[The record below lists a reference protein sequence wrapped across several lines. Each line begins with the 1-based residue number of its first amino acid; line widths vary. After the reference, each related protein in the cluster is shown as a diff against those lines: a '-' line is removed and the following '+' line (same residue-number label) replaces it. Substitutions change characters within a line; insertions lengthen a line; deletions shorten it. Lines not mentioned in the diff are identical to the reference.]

1 MSMSIWKR
9 AFPMRYCALIAVTG
23 LWFCLAPRASGQ
35 DSVNSPLAHQEDA
48 MQADA
53 SSSQSE
59 SETEKQSLKQQILQ
73 SLPPSISDGLEI
85 DAWAWIGALHQPS
98 HDDFWDVDLSLA
110 VTKSF

>member
-1 MSMSIWKR
+1 
-9 AFPMRYCALIAVTG
+9 
-23 LWFCLAPRASGQ
+23 
-35 DSVNSPLAHQEDA
+35 

-53 SSSQSE
+53 SSSESE

-73 SLPPSISDGLEI
+73 SLPPSISDGLDI

-110 VTKSF
+110 VTKSFDQRLTVSVQGDLIGANGHWRGELRQGYVSTFLSQ